1 MQLPIQAQPVMR
13 NLRTVEKTDNSGI
26 MASWPPKFPKPS
38 DIIGN
43 PIKHVCQAGCR
54 ATQVAAVSACNGNPI
69 CIALA
74 VQKGED
80 CFSDC

>member
-1 MQLPIQAQPVMR
+1 MRLPVQAQPVARNMR
-13 NLRTVEKTDNSGI
+13 TIQQNDNSGGV
-26 MASWPPKFPKPS
+26 KPS
-38 DIIGN
+38 WGGWN
-43 PIKHVCQAGCR
+43 PGSWVSNPGKTLCQAGCR
-54 ATQVAAVSACNGNPI
+54 ATQVAAVGACNGNPV